1 MENNPIGIFILIIV
15 GGFFFYLNKRMAN
28 SDNEWVRKAQKVSDV
43 YIKFRFAMG
52 MLLVLFVLFIFMA
65 VGNKK

>member
-1 MENNPIGIFILIIV
+1 MENNPIGIVILVIV
-15 GGFFFYLNKRMAN
+15 GAFFFYLNKKMAN
-28 SDNEWVRKAQKVSDV
+28 SDNELVRKAQKVSDV